1 MSRTI
6 LAAALLAVCLA
17 GVGET
22 LAAQYHRSGYFAVT
36 QRDKFFSFGL
46 RIDALG
52 NVTTMQLGYEHHNV
66 CEVAADNRTVLVCDP
81 AAQAIWQIDPSAMAV
96 VGTLFSDPALGT
108 TVYGM
113 KYDHNGDLYVL
124 TGGSLLRIGPAAL
137 STVATGS
144 LSFGNATIDVDTAE
158 LLVAIGLTGGTLQR
172 FDRQT
177 GASTT
182 LATGFSTRYGD
193 AAQDPRTGDV
203 YVPTCCGVNSSPLR
217 SLDVRRA
224 GTSVSTIYLASNTL
238 AGAYGVQFDRASAA
252 TPRIVTGCVRNIL
265 APASGGVW
273 FIDVASA
280 VPQQHAP
287 FPTATVTDVSFLEGR
302 NLHSTRTAT
311 GRYRVD
317 LSVPTDAGFNYVL
330 AVGHTGVRPGVALP
344 DGRRLPL
351 NPDGLTMLA
360 TANGLAPFVTNTV
373 GALDASGRATATID
387 VGGLYPSIRGMLV
400 WLCVVTLDPRSP
412 LGIATISDPF
422 VLKMD

>member
-1 MSRTI
+1 MTRTF
-6 LAAALLAVCLA
+6 LA
-17 GVGET
+17 T
-22 LAAQYHRSGYFAVT
+22 LALVLIVAGTALEAQVHRSGYFAVT

-46 RIDALG
+46 RVDPRG

-66 CEVAADNRTVLVCDP
+66 CEVAADNRSILVCDP

-96 VGTLFSDPALGT
+96 VGTLISDPALGT
-108 TVYGM
+108 AVYGM
-113 KYDHNGDLYVL
+113 EYDHNGDLYVL
-124 TGGSLLRIGPAAL
+124 TGSSLLRIGAA
-137 STVATGS
+137 TVTTVTTAN
-144 LSFGNATIDVDTAE
+144 LSFANATIDIDTAE
-158 LLVAIGLTGGTLQR
+158 LLVAVGLNAGMLQR
-172 FDRQT
+172 IDRQT
-177 GASTT
+177 GAATT

-224 GTSVSTIYLASNTL
+224 GTTVSTIYLASNAL
-238 AGAYGVQFDRASAA
+238 AGAYGVQFDRASAS
-252 TPRIVTGCVRNIL
+252 TPRIVTGCVRNLL

-273 FIDVASA
+273 FIDVATA
-280 VPQQHAP
+280 VPQQLAP
-287 FPTATVTDVSFLEGR
+287 FPSATVTDVSFLEGR
-302 NLHSTRTAT
+302 NLHTTRTAA

-317 LSVPTDAGFNYVL
+317 ISVPTDAGLNYVL
-330 AVGHTGVRPGVALP
+330 GVGYTGVRPGVALP
-344 DGRRLPL
+344 DGRRILL

-373 GALDASGRATATID
+373 GSLDAAGRATAMID
-387 VGGLYPSIRGMLV
+387 VSGLVPAIRGMLV
-400 WLCVVTLDPRSP
+400 WLSVVTLDPRSP